1 MARNWRKGKL
11 LKAAVGGTVVGLT
24 GGATAL
30 AAAGAVS
37 SDPTPVDAPS
47 DDSVSLDLEDGT
59 VQVTVDDE
67 ILDDLDADDQGA
79 DADVETV
86 SGDTPPAQE
95 SVETLDSVDQDS
107 VDAEDDSP
115 EAVENDADEQSV
127 DSPEA
132 VENDADDQGEDES
145 VDNDDQSADS
155 D

>member
-67 ILDDLDADDQGA
+67 LVDDLDTTVDSPDTESVATPPGVETPTSPQSADSPEDVDSPATVADDESVDADDDSPATVDTDDQGQN
-79 DADVETV
+79 DV
-86 SGDTPPAQE
+86 
-95 SVETLDSVDQDS
+95 QD
-107 VDAEDDSP
+107 
-115 EAVENDADEQSV
+115 
-127 DSPEA
+127 
-132 VENDADDQGEDES
+132 DES

>member
-67 ILDDLDADDQGA
+67 IVDDLDADDQGA
-79 DADVETV
+79 DSADDSVT
-86 SGDTPPAQE
+86 GDTPPAA
-95 SVETLDSVDQDS
+95 ETVDSVASVDS
-107 VDAEDDSP
+107 VDAD
-115 EAVENDADEQSV
+115 EASVDADEASV
-127 DSPEA
+127 
-132 VENDADDQGEDES
+132 DADDQGEDADDQGEDADDQGDDES
-145 VDNDDQSADS
+145 VDNDDESGD
-155 D
+155 